1 MLKGFSTVWIVIAE
15 GVLPL
20 NCPSFFKVLLT
31 SKDSSSMRFNAVFQK
46 EKIMLHR
53 KMLILD
59 NALSKDVTVYCGS
72 TNSHRIG
79 YISGKILAVI
89 GLPLFRHIKVM

>member
-1 MLKGFSTVWIVIAE
+1 MLKGFITVWIVISE
-15 GVLPL
+15 GLLPL
-20 NCPSFFKVLLT
+20 ICPSSFKVLLT

-59 NALSKDVTVYCGS
+59 NALSNDVTVYCGS
-72 TNSHRIG
+72 FPQ
-79 YISGKILAVI
+79 ILIESDTFPV
-89 GLPLFRHIKVM
+89 KY